1 MHNDMKKNL
10 FTIVMLMLTVLGHGQ
25 DTTAAQGF
33 KSFFGQ
39 DSTEWYGW
47 IEVYDWGSTEVMS
60 CDHDTS
66 IDNVSYKVI
75 NFRGCC
81 DFLLR
86 EDTATGKLW
95 CRYLDE
101 DEDYLIVD
109 LSLAIGD
116 TLKIKNL
123 LHTSWYDS
131 TLYVVAD
138 TTYTD
143 LGLEISLRDI
153 RTGFNTRFIEGV
165 GCSNLFE
172 YSLYNFYNTIG
183 SDILCC
189 FHDGIQIY
197 HWGYQDGCYKEWVGL
212 DETDTNHTVEVY
224 PNPCQDWITIG
235 GDDIN
240 AVSIIDMTGIVLYSN
255 TCCRNPIN
263 VSHLPCGFY
272 LLRTEANHRIHHIKL
287 IKI

>member
-1 MHNDMKKNL
+1 MKKNL

-39 DSTEWYGW
+39 ESTEWYGW

-60 CDHDTS
+60 CNHDTL
-66 IDNVSYKVI
+66 IDDVSYKVI
-75 NFRGCC
+75 NFIGNSHS

-86 EDTATGKLW
+86 EDTVTGKLW
-95 CRYLDE
+95 CRYIGE
-101 DEDYLIVD
+101 DEDHLIVD
-109 LSLAIGD
+109 MSLAIGD

-123 LHTSWYDS
+123 LHTSWGDS

-172 YSLYNFYNTIG
+172 YSRYNFYSTIG
-183 SDILCC
+183 SDLLCC
-189 FHDGIQIY
+189 FHDGIQVY
-197 HWGYQDGCYKEWVGL
+197 HWGYQDSCYKEWVGL
-212 DETDTNHTVEVY
+212 DETDPNHTVEVY
-224 PNPCQDWITIG
+224 PNPCQNWITID
-235 GDDIN
+235 GDDIK

>member
-1 MHNDMKKNL
+1 MKKNL

-60 CDHDTS
+60 CNHDTL
-66 IDNVSYKVI
+66 IDDVSYKVI
-75 NFRGCC
+75 NFIGNSHF

-86 EDTATGKLW
+86 EDTVTGKLW
-95 CRYLDE
+95 CRYIGGN
-101 DEDYLIVD
+101 EDYLIVD
-109 LSLAIGD
+109 LSLVVGD
-116 TLKIKNL
+116 TLIIKKL
-123 LHTSWYDS
+123 LHTSLYDS
-131 TLYVVAD
+131 TWYVVTSRTVSD
-138 TTYTD
+138 S
-143 LGLEISLRDI
+143 GLEIRLRDI
-153 RTGFNTRFIEGV
+153 RTGENARFIEGV

-172 YSLYNFYNTIG
+172 YSRYNWQFIIG
-183 SDILCC
+183 SDLLCC
-189 FHDGIQIY
+189 FHDGIQVY
-197 HWGYQDGCYKEWVGL
+197 HEGYQDGCYKEWVGL

>member
-1 MHNDMKKNL
+1 MKKNL

-39 DSTEWYGW
+39 ESTEWYGW

-60 CDHDTS
+60 CNHDTL
-66 IDNVSYKVI
+66 IDDVSYKVI
-75 NFRGCC
+75 NFIGNSHS

-86 EDTATGKLW
+86 EDTVTGKLW
-95 CRYLDE
+95 CRYIGE
-101 DEDYLIVD
+101 DEDHLIVD
-109 LSLAIGD
+109 MSLAIGD

-123 LHTSWYDS
+123 LHTSWGDS

-172 YSLYNFYNTIG
+172 YSRYNFYSTVG
-183 SDILCC
+183 SDLLCC
-189 FHDGIQIY
+189 FHDGAQIY
-197 HWGYQDGCYKEWVGL
+197 HEGYQDSCYKEWVGL

>member
-1 MHNDMKKNL
+1 
-10 FTIVMLMLTVLGHGQ
+10 MLMLTVLGHGQ

-39 DSTEWYGW
+39 ESTEWYGW

-60 CDHDTS
+60 CNHDTL
-66 IDNVSYKVI
+66 IDDVSYKVI
-75 NFRGCC
+75 NFIGNSHF

-86 EDTATGKLW
+86 EDTVTGKLW

-101 DEDYLIVD
+101 DEDHLIVD
-109 LSLAIGD
+109 MSLAIGD

-172 YSLYNFYNTIG
+172 YSRYNFYSTIG
-183 SDILCC
+183 SDLLCC
-189 FHDGIQIY
+189 FHDGIQVY
-197 HWGYQDGCYKEWVGL
+197 HWGYQDSCYKEWVGL
-212 DETDTNHTVEVY
+212 DETDPNHTVEVY

-235 GDDIN
+235 GDDIK

-272 LLRTEANHRIHHIKL
+272 LLRTESNHRIHHIKL

>member
-1 MHNDMKKNL
+1 
-10 FTIVMLMLTVLGHGQ
+10 MLMLTVLGHGQ

-39 DSTEWYGW
+39 ESTEWYGW

-60 CDHDTS
+60 CNHDTL
-66 IDNVSYKVI
+66 IDDVSYKVI
-75 NFRGCC
+75 NFIGNSHS

-86 EDTATGKLW
+86 EDTVTGKLW
-95 CRYLDE
+95 CRYIGE
-101 DEDYLIVD
+101 DEDHLIVD
-109 LSLAIGD
+109 MSLAIGD

-123 LHTSWYDS
+123 LHTSWGDS

-172 YSLYNFYNTIG
+172 YSRYNFYSTIG
-183 SDILCC
+183 SDLLCC
-189 FHDGIQIY
+189 FHDGIQVY
-197 HWGYQDGCYKEWVGL
+197 HWGYQDSCYKEWVGL
-212 DETDTNHTVEVY
+212 DETDPNHTVEVY
-224 PNPCQDWITIG
+224 PNPCQNWITID
-235 GDDIN
+235 GDDIK

>member
-1 MHNDMKKNL
+1 MKKTL
-10 FTIVMLMLTVLGHGQ
+10 LTIALLMLVVSVHGQ

-39 DSTEWYGW
+39 ESTEWYGW

-60 CDHDTS
+60 CNHDTL
-66 IDNVSYKVI
+66 IDDVSYKVI
-75 NFRGCC
+75 NFIGNSPF

-86 EDTATGKLW
+86 EDTVTGKLW
-95 CRYLDE
+95 CRYIDE
-101 DEDYLIVD
+101 DEDHLIVD

-123 LHTSWYDS
+123 LHTSWGDS

-172 YSLYNFYNTIG
+172 YSRYNFYSTVG
-183 SDILCC
+183 SDLLCC
-189 FHDGIQIY
+189 FHDGAQIY
-197 HWGYQDGCYKEWVGL
+197 HEGYQDSCYKEWVGL
-212 DETDTNHTVEVY
+212 DETDPNHTVEVY

-235 GDDIN
+235 GDDIK
-240 AVSIIDMTGIVLYSN
+240 AVSIMDMTGIVLYSGI
-255 TCCRNPIN
+255 CSHDCIS
-263 VSHLPCGFY
+263 VSFLPSGIY
-272 LLRTEANHRIHHIKL
+272 LLRIDANDSSQYMKL
-287 IKI
+287 IKR